1 MGKKK
6 SVALTIVFTV
16 IIAFLIAMCVVP
28 SFTLPFSVNGSI
40 KEYNSVLNVISYD
53 SQLGGGYYSIFYPEG
68 VIPQDEYEAEYEAKK
83 AVSEKS
89 AEEYAAKYTKH
100 GALYLEDDIV
110 ENGDAD
116 ESFKEDFN
124 RMVRVVSA
132 RFEAMELKYL
142 RVDIVD
148 DYALRI
154 EVSNEVTSPDTVFGV
169 LSASGDFT
177 IAHSSRSL
185 PYFPANR
192 HSMGYF
198 ISSVTYAE
206 SGGSPYVKINFTSD
220 GRTLFKSVSS
230 IISSDE
236 DDTNINFNVGGTT
249 VVSFSLDSS
258 IDQDYLYISG
268 YTDTKAAKAVA
279 VLFNSCLN
287 EDDIIDFGINA
298 ATTRTVSSSMG
309 DEAITLVY
317 VAFGAV
323 ILFLAVFSV
332 IKYRGLGVA
341 NIYGFLSYL
350 IIVIMIIGLVG
361 YISVSAGAILAI
373 MLALILTSGSNF
385 YMFGCIRKEFESGKR
400 VESAVKD
407 GYKKAILP
415 LVDIYVVLIASAIFM
430 IFVGTAALSVFA
442 QTLVF
447 ALISAAA
454 SSILL
459 TRFYV
464 AMLMGTAKDKFK
476 FCKFAREVDDDED

>member
-40 KEYNSVLNVISYD
+40 KEYNSVLNVVSYD

-89 AEEYAAKYTKH
+89 AEEYAEKYTKH

-110 ENGDAD
+110 ENGDVD
-116 ESFKEDFN
+116 ESFKEDFSE
-124 RMVRVVSA
+124 MVRVVSA
-132 RFEAMELKYL
+132 RFEAMELQYL
-142 RVDIVD
+142 RIDILD
-148 DYALRI
+148 DYSLRV
-154 EVSNEVTSPDTVFGV
+154 EVSSEVSSSDSVFGV
-169 LSASGDFT
+169 LTASGEFT
-177 IAHSSRSL
+177 IGHSSRSL

-192 HSMGYF
+192 HSMDYF
-198 ISSVTYAE
+198 VSSVTYAE
-206 SGGSPYVKINFTSD
+206 NSGSSYVKINFTSD
-220 GRTLFKSVSS
+220 GRELFKSVSS

-236 DDTNINFNVGGTT
+236 DDTTICFNVGETT
-249 VVSFSLDSS
+249 VVSFSLDSE

-268 YTDTKAAKAVA
+268 YTDEYVAKAVA

-287 EDDIIDFGINA
+287 EDDIIDFEINA
-298 ATTRTVSSSMG
+298 ATTRTVESSVG
-309 DEAITLVY
+309 DDAMTYVY
-317 VAFGAV
+317 IAFGFV

-332 IKYRGLGVA
+332 VKYRGLGIA

-350 IIVIMIIGLVG
+350 IIVIMIVGLVG
-361 YISVSAGAILAI
+361 YISLSIGGILAV
-373 MLALILTSGSNF
+373 MLGLILTVGGNF
-385 YMFGCIRKEFESGKR
+385 YMFASIRKEFESGKR

-407 GYKKAILP
+407 GYKKTILP
-415 LVDIYVVLIASAIFM
+415 LIDMYVVLIAASIFM

-447 ALISAAA
+447 AFISSAV
-454 SSILL
+454 SSMLL
-459 TRFYV
+459 TRFYI

-476 FCKFAREVDDDED
+476 FCRFAREIDDDED